1 MNPKAK
7 SLAIHPE
14 FPSRAK
20 AEPPVREERATIG
33 MDGDHRIVLWNRAAE
48 RLLGRSAADTLGR
61 RCHEVLDGHDAF
73 GNRFCHAACVP
84 LVMLQRGEAVCGFEV
99 RVAASR
105 GGVQHLRVSTLRRLE
120 GRHAGDPAGRPRILH
135 VIEPADECAAVS
147 SPPHSLTPREREILA
162 LVAFGLQNKEI
173 AERLG
178 LSIATVRNHVHN
190 ILERLGLHSKLEAV
204 ALAYRNG
211 WVDPGAL
218 TSVRSALPP
227 AGTPSACTGSSGR

>member
-1 MNPKAK
+1 MTKPQPSPPK
-7 SLAIHPE
+7 
-14 FPSRAK
+14 PSSRPT
-20 AEPPVREERATIG
+20 AEPPAREERAAIG
-33 MDGDHRIVLWNRAAE
+33 VDGDHRIVLWNRAAE
-48 RLLGRSAADTLGR
+48 RILGRSAADTLGR

-84 LVMLQRGEAVCGFEV
+84 LVMLQRGEAVCGFEL
-99 RVAASR
+99 RVAAFR
-105 GGVQHLRVSTLRRLE
+105 GGVQHLRVSTLRMLE
-120 GRHAGDPAGRPRILH
+120 HRHAADPAGRPGILH
-135 VIEPADECAAVS
+135 VIEPAEECAAIAS
-147 SPPHSLTPREREILA
+147 TPHSLTPREREILA

-190 ILERLGLHSKLEAV
+190 ILERLAVHSKLEAV

-211 WVDPGAL
+211 WVDPAPII
-218 TSVRSALPP
+218 SASSALPA